1 MNKVAKKKLPPVV
14 GLRVTEEELRMFDV
28 VREHLMR
35 RSYSDVIRVLVKK
48 EYEKI
53 LRENNTAVLS

>member
-1 MNKVAKKKLPPVV
+1 MNKVAKKKLLPLV
-14 GLRVTEEELRMFDV
+14 GLRVTEEELNMFNV
-28 VREHLMR
+28 IREHLMR

-53 LRENNTAVLS
+53 LSKNMQN